1 MMTVMKVTQIRG
13 QKTKLHNPK
22 SFLSVSK
29 ALQSQHKR
37 MAPAQPSSS
46 ESESTRDCHS
56 SSVSALPRAPAPE
69 PIVHMYEQSIEGILK
84 EMNRPLSP
92 LLPPLQSPA
101 RTETS
106 KFPLQAKAKKPS
118 DVPLIEDI
126 LRESQPDGSAAQK
139 QKQADTASETLLS
152 SQPRTA
158 ALQSRH
164 KRMAPAQPSSS
175 ESESTRDCHSSSVC
189 DRDISSC
196 DSEEDNLLMIHMLD
210 LPACEP
216 EPSASKKWRLN
227 NLVTQTM

>member
-126 LRESQPDGSAAQK
+126 LREMSSSLSPLQTPARAETSKLPSATKESQPDGSAAQK
-139 QKQADTASETLLS
+139 QK
-152 SQPRTA
+152 
-158 ALQSRH
+158 
-164 KRMAPAQPSSS
+164 
-175 ESESTRDCHSSSVC
+175 HSSPGTRGWHQHSPAARSQRAPGTATAPQSVTETSAPVTV
-189 DRDISSC
+189 RRTTSS
-196 DSEEDNLLMIHMLD
+196 
-210 LPACEP
+210 
-216 EPSASKKWRLN
+216 
-227 NLVTQTM
+227 

>member
-126 LRESQPDGSAAQK
+126 LREMSSSLSPLQTPARAETSKLPSATKESQPDGSAAQK

-158 ALQSRH
+158 LSHQPLKSGAL
-164 KRMAPAQPSSS
+164 
-175 ESESTRDCHSSSVC
+175 TT
-189 DRDISSC
+189 
-196 DSEEDNLLMIHMLD
+196 
-210 LPACEP
+210 
-216 EPSASKKWRLN
+216 W
-227 NLVTQTM
+227 